1 MSASEPLT
9 ESDSGSST
17 DVRVDDH
24 ECSVDVPPAEVYV
37 GTDKTKIPIL
47 NEGLRT
53 ELRRDGVLDIT
64 KHSEVYFP
72 SEWPL
77 TDDAEPYSGAV
88 RALNP
93 NEENVYDPVDVY
105 VTDTLTDEQR
115 LVHRGFVMGVG
126 GGGQGNVE
134 RRMTVGDPAQLL
146 GALGFENS
154 YETGT
159 NVLTVIEDVVD
170 RFRQTSIV
178 PNVFS
183 DVSISEYARRAITE
197 ESVVVSE
204 VDSDAETESGFV
216 PSLAGDIVEGPF
228 DILETGADL
237 AFPPGTDAIGDLV
250 DATGDVVSDSVERQL
265 SSPYELDYR
274 ANDFTAAD
282 ALKDVQDKLNGVLF
296 FRAADES
303 DTSIELAYLDDP
315 STTHTAE
322 HLGGTDVRVLRNNAI
337 HEIRPINSLEARG
350 DTNDDGQFPWVVVK
364 HDELHSRANVELTD
378 TERIEGVTNI
388 VGLAKQTA
396 SRLQD
401 RIQES
406 SLGSMRLEPAPE
418 IQPYSVIESHPA
430 CGDDVSDDYPPME
443 YEVERVVHTISATVP
458 DMEQGD
464 RRRHETQVKVT
475 IPTGIDDMSLVD
487 SEMLDSGSASAG
499 LWEKAV
505 GAIKEVGIQ
514 TPAPPIP

>member
-1 MSASEPLT
+1 MSANEPRIG
-9 ESDSGSST
+9 SDGGGGT
-17 DVRVDDH
+17 AVLVDDH

-146 GALGFENS
+146 GALGFGKS
-154 YETGT
+154 YKTGT
-159 NVLTVIEDVVD
+159 NVLTVIEDVVE

-183 DVSISEYARRAITE
+183 DVGISEYARRAITE
-197 ESVVVSE
+197 ESVAVSDI
-204 VDSDAETESGFV
+204 DSDAETESGFV
-216 PSLAGDIVEGPF
+216 PSLAGDIFEGPF
-228 DILETGADL
+228 DIVETGADL
-237 AFPPGTDAIGDLV
+237 APVPGTDGVGDLV
-250 DATGDVVSDSVERQL
+250 DATGDVVSDSVEQQL

-282 ALKDVQDKLNGVLF
+282 ALTDVQAKLDGILF
-296 FRAADES
+296 FRAANES

-350 DTNDDGQFPWVVVK
+350 DANDDGQFPWVVVR
-364 HDELHSRANVELTD
+364 HDELYRRANVELTD

-388 VGLAKQTA
+388 AGLEKQAT

-430 CGDDVSDDYPPME
+430 CGDDVSEDFPPME
-443 YEVERVVHTISATVP
+443 YEVERVVHMVSAKLS
-458 DMEQGD
+458 DREQDD
-464 RRRHETQVKVT
+464 RRLHETQVKVT
-475 IPTGIDDMSLVD
+475 IPTSPNELSLVT
-487 SEMLDSGSASAG
+487 SEMLESGSASAG
-499 LWEKAV
+499 LWEKATA
-505 GAIKEVGIQ
+505 AIDEAGLQ
-514 TPAPPIP
+514 TPVG